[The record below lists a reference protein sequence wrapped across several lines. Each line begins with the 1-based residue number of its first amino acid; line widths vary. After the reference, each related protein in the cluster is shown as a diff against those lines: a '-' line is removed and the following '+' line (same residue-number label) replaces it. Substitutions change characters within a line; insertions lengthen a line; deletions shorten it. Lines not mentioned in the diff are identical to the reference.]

1 MVKKMGGIKGL
12 FKGNFVLLRKLTA
25 LLYQFCDLRV
35 FPPLKKFSSVPL
47 SSDWFLVIFPLFW
60 LVPVIKNHCAYF
72 FVNWQEYI
80 LEVSQRANKN
90 DFLVTEADVFSPSC
104 PFYFFFFFFYI
115 SGGDMSKNVNPS
127 QMAKLN
133 QQMAKMMDPRVLQ
146 QMGAC
151 SVRVKL
157 SSPVTSQLHWQLRC
171 CSFVKNKAQMAVIHT
186 GKRSI
191 LLSPTVA
198 QFCFRRYLPDDR
210 FKITLPLLLVYDK
223 FRFCCFRWQFDFI
236 FRRNPGPP
244 VHDASVPTRRGRSC
258 EWVKKIINSQPAS
271 TIQNFFNSC
280 FVSNTIS
287 YITLA
292 SRSNQLQQHRALY

>member
-1 MVKKMGGIKGL
+1 
-12 FKGNFVLLRKLTA
+12 
-25 LLYQFCDLRV
+25 
-35 FPPLKKFSSVPL
+35 
-47 SSDWFLVIFPLFW
+47 
-60 LVPVIKNHCAYF
+60 
-72 FVNWQEYI
+72 
-80 LEVSQRANKN
+80 
-90 DFLVTEADVFSPSC
+90 
-104 PFYFFFFFFYI
+104 
-115 SGGDMSKNVNPS
+115 MSKNVNPS

-151 SVRVKL
+151 SVRSTRIFQQISLYEDISFAVKL
-157 SSPVTSQLHWQLRC
+157 SSPVTSQLHRQLRC

-186 GKRSI
+186 RKRSI

-198 QFCFRRYLPDDR
+198 KFCFRRYLPDDR
-210 FKITLPLLLVYDK
+210 SKITLPLLLVYDK

-292 SRSNQLQQHRALY
+292 SRFNQLQLHRALKPFHSQGQNINSLHCLHIFLIILA

>member
-1 MVKKMGGIKGL
+1 
-12 FKGNFVLLRKLTA
+12 
-25 LLYQFCDLRV
+25 
-35 FPPLKKFSSVPL
+35 
-47 SSDWFLVIFPLFW
+47 
-60 LVPVIKNHCAYF
+60 
-72 FVNWQEYI
+72 
-80 LEVSQRANKN
+80 
-90 DFLVTEADVFSPSC
+90 
-104 PFYFFFFFFYI
+104 
-115 SGGDMSKNVNPS
+115 MSKNVNPS

-151 SVRVKL
+151 SVRSTRIFQQISLYEDISFAVKL
-157 SSPVTSQLHWQLRC
+157 SSPFTSQLHRQLRG

-198 QFCFRRYLPDDR
+198 KFCFRRYLPDDR
-210 FKITLPLLLVYDK
+210 SKITLPLLLVFDK

-292 SRSNQLQQHRALY
+292 SRPTSTT